1 MLPFRITNRPPN
13 PNGGAWIF
21 GLQLLLVILVPILDD
36 GAPLAPL
43 AYVAVLLGV
52 LAATVYLLG
61 YRRTAAT
68 IAAGGAGMLG
78 VVFLSGLKTGPIR
91 LLLWGTLMLAGT
103 TTVALTLKS
112 AFAAGV
118 PPVQRIFCGAAG
130 YVMLGFVFAAI
141 HGLVGLLVGGGYVVE
156 SGVELA
162 RQIHWSD
169 YLWLSFATLTTAG
182 FGDVVTVGSAPSAVA
197 TIEALAGILFPAK
210 LIARIASL
218 DDNDRRE

>member
-21 GLQLLLVILVPILDD
+21 ALQLLLVILVPILDD
-36 GAPLAPL
+36 GALLAPL

-52 LAATVYLLG
+52 LAVTVYLLG

-68 IAAGGAGMLG
+68 IAAGGAGVLG
-78 VVFLSGLKTGPIR
+78 MVFLNGPETGPIR
-91 LLLWGTLMLAGT
+91 LLLWVTLMVAGT
-103 TTVALTLKS
+103 TTVALTLKT

-130 YVMLGFVFAAI
+130 YVMIGFMFGAI
-141 HGLVGLLVGGGYVVE
+141 HGLVGFLVGGGYVLE
-156 SGVELA
+156 SGIESD
-162 RQIHWSD
+162 RQIHWAD

-182 FGDVVTVGSAPSAVA
+182 FGDVVSVGPVSSAVS
-197 TIEALAGILFPAK
+197 TLEALAGILFPAT

-218 DDNDRRE
+218 ADSDRRG